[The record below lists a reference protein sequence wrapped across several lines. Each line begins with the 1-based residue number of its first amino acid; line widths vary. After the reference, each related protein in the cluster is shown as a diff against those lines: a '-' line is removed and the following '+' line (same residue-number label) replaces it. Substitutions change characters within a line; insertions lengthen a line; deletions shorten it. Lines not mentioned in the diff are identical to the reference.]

1 MRRVVKFIKH
11 IGFFLFLT
19 IVTQVGG
26 LIYLI
31 SLLISKKWKKV
42 FKFKLPII
50 FCSTYLAVTFL
61 IIPFIAPIFGRERV
75 HHIHNISPTNYLTVV
90 LNRNYVRPEMNNLLK
105 SVSNSLTKVPSDIE
119 IRYLDANFPFINKFP
134 LLPHLSH
141 NDGKKID
148 ISLVY
153 QTPEGEV
160 TNKKKSI
167 SGYGAFAGP
176 KDGEHD
182 QIKQCKSN
190 GYFQYDYPKYLTFGS
205 INDELVLSEK
215 GTKELVSHIL
225 RQKNLGKIFIEPHLK
240 NRMNLNDSRVRY
252 QGCRAVRHDDH
263 IHIQLK

>member
-1 MRRVVKFIKH
+1 MRRVLNFIKH
-11 IGFFLFLT
+11 LGIFFFLT
-19 IVTQVGG
+19 IVTQIGG
-26 LIYLI
+26 LIYLL
-31 SLLISKKWKKV
+31 SLFVNKKWTKY
-42 FKFKLPII
+42 FKFKLLII
-50 FCSTYLAVTFL
+50 FCSIYLAFTFL
-61 IIPFIAPIFGRERV
+61 IIPFIAPVFGREKV
-75 HHIHNISPTNYLTVV
+75 NNIHNISPTNYLTVV
-90 LNRNYVRPEMNNLLK
+90 LNRNYVKPEMNTLLK
-105 SVSNSLTKVPSDIE
+105 SVSNSLVKLDSDIE

-153 QTPEGEV
+153 QTPEGHI
-160 TNKKKSI
+160 TNKKKST
-167 SGYGAFAGP
+167 SGYGAFTGP
-176 KDGEHD
+176 KNGEYD
-182 QIKQCKSN
+182 QINQCKSN

-215 GTKELVSHIL
+215 GTKILVNHIL

-240 NRMNLNDSRVRY
+240 NRMSLTDSRVRY